1 MQAIRRHLNLVMR
14 LCLALAIFSQFAIVA
29 QACSTMQAMPETA
42 FTQAEQRYCHDEENR
57 ANPDP
62 NACLMHC
69 LQGDQVP
76 VSGETAPVVQFAAMP
91 SETPVSAITSAWHS
105 LPSQP
110 LTLAVD
116 SGPPI
121 PILYCR
127 FLN

>member
-1 MQAIRRHLNLVMR
+1 LVMH

-29 QACSTMQAMPETA
+29 QACSTIQAMPEAA
-42 FTQAEQRYCHDEENR
+42 FMQAEQRHCHDEENR
-57 ANPDP
+57 TNPDP

-69 LQGDQVP
+69 LQGDQMP
-76 VSGETAPVVQFAAMP
+76 VSSETAPVVQFAAML
-91 SETPVSAITSAWHS
+91 SEMPVPAITSAWPS

-110 LTLAVD
+110 LILAVD

>member
-1 MQAIRRHLNLVMR
+1 MQAIRQRLNLVMR
-14 LCLALAIFSQFAIVA
+14 LCLALAVFSQFAIMA
-29 QACSTMQAMPETA
+29 QACPTLDAAPAAA
-42 FTQAEQRYCHDEENR
+42 FNQAEHRHCHDEENR
-57 ANPDP
+57 TNP

-69 LQGDQVP
+69 LQGDQAP
-76 VSGETAPVVQFAAMP
+76 VSHEAAPLVQFAAMP
-91 SETPVSAITSAWHS
+91 SETPVPAITSAWPS

-110 LTLAVD
+110 LILAVD